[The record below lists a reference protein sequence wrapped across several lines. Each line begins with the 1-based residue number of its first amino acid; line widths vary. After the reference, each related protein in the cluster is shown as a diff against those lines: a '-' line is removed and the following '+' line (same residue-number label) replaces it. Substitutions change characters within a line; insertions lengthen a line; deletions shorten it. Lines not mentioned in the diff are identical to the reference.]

1 MTDTPGETRR
11 ERGDRSWRLTSI
23 VAALL
28 LLTAGCT
35 AGPSA
40 TSTSTAPPTA
50 DSATATSTAPD
61 GPPTDD
67 GENAT
72 KRHPSLDSR
81 LVRLLNATD
90 RSAYA
95 ARNGLT
101 FRNGSVLVIVEL
113 RQNRTLPAGFTEDVR
128 TRHGRLVQASVPAST
143 LRSLADHANVSY
155 VRPPR
160 QPVTEAPSQETPG
173 NDTTNS

>member
-1 MTDTPGETRR
+1 MT
-11 ERGDRSWRLTSI
+11 
-23 VAALL
+23 
-28 LLTAGCT
+28 
-35 AGPSA
+35 
-40 TSTSTAPPTA
+40 
-50 DSATATSTAPD
+50 SATATTTPD

-72 KRHPSLDSR
+72 KKHPSLDSR
-81 LVRLLNATD
+81 LVRLLNATN

-101 FRNGSVLVIVEL
+101 FGNGSVLVVVEL
-113 RQNRTLPAGFTEDVR
+113 RQNRTLPAGFAADVR

-143 LRSLADHANVSY
+143 LRSLAEHTNVSY

-160 QPVTEAPSQETPG
+160 QPVTEAPPQETPG
-173 NDTTNS
+173 NDTTHS